1 MKQRVI
7 TALIL
12 APLAI
17 AIVLLLPT
25 AAFASIILLTW
36 LLALWEWSRLAG
48 VTSMASR
55 VALLVVAVACCA
67 ALWSVRGTEWS
78 LLVIGIGCLWW
89 LVSIV
94 WLRHFSFA
102 AAPTAGNR
110 VLKLVAGLLVTVP
123 AWMAL
128 VQLHGDPDHG
138 PVWALF
144 ALMLVWAADV
154 SALLVGRRYGHRK
167 LAPRVSPGKTI
178 AGAWGAMAGAALVA
192 AIGGW
197 LLGEH
202 GLALLLLVGVAL
214 LAMLFSII
222 GDLFE
227 SLLKR
232 HANVKDSGNLFPGHG
247 GLLDR
252 LDSVFAALPVFVL
265 GKTVI
270 DLFFTA

>member
-25 AAFASIILLTW
+25 AVFAGIILSTW
-36 LLALWEWSRLAG
+36 LLALWEWSRLVG
-48 VTSMASR
+48 VTSVASR
-55 VALLVVAVACCA
+55 ALLLVVAAACCA
-67 ALWSVRGTEWS
+67 ALWTVRDTEWS
-78 LLVIGIGCLWW
+78 LIVIGLGCLWW
-89 LVSIV
+89 LISLA

-102 AAPTAGNR
+102 AAPTTGNR
-110 VLKLVAGLLVTVP
+110 ALKLFAGLLVTVP

-128 VQLHGDPDHG
+128 VQLHGDPNHG

-154 SALLVGRRYGHRK
+154 SALLVGRRFGRRK

-178 AGAWGAMAGAALVA
+178 AGAWGAIAGSALVA
-192 AIGGW
+192 AVGGW

-202 GLALLLLVGVAL
+202 GLALVLLVGVAL
-214 LAMLFSII
+214 LAIAFSIV

-232 HANVKDSGNLFPGHG
+232 QANVKDSGNLFPGHG

-252 LDSVFAALPVFVL
+252 LDSVFAALPVFVF
-265 GKTVI
+265 GKAVI
-270 DLFFTA
+270 DLLLSQ

>member
-25 AAFASIILLTW
+25 AVFAGIILLTW
-36 LLALWEWSRLAG
+36 LLALWEWSRLVG
-48 VTSMASR
+48 VTSVTSR
-55 VALLVVAVACCA
+55 VMLLIVAAACCA
-67 ALWSVRGTEWS
+67 VLWSERATEWS
-78 LLVIGIGCLWW
+78 LIVIGIGCLWW
-89 LVSIV
+89 LISLA

-110 VLKLVAGLLVTVP
+110 ALKLVAGLLVTVP

-128 VQLHGDPDHG
+128 VQMHGDPDHG
-138 PVWALF
+138 PLWALF

-154 SALLVGRRYGHRK
+154 SALLVGRRYGRRK

-192 AIGGW
+192 TVGGW

-214 LAMLFSII
+214 LAMAFSIV

-232 HANVKDSGNLFPGHG
+232 QANVKDSGNLFPGHG

-252 LDSVFAALPVFVL
+252 LDSVFAALPVFVI
-265 GKTVI
+265 GKTAI
-270 DLFFTA
+270 DLLLSQ